1 MVFEMKPNS
10 TSKSTLAFVA
20 LLALLAVPIAGRTS
34 DLRDPATGKAPLLPA
49 GSRLRELPLTAVQ
62 IEDAFWSPRLE
73 VNRTRTLDH
82 VYKELEVTG
91 CVRNFDIASGKAQG
105 KFGGPWWADSDV
117 YKWIEG
123 ASYILA
129 LHPNAQLESRVDEL
143 IAKIAAAQQKDGYLD
158 TYVLLRLPELKWKS
172 LAFNHEMFCA
182 GSLFEAA
189 VAHNQATGKR
199 SLLEVALRLAD
210 HLDSTFG
217 PGKQAGIPGHEE
229 VELALVRLYR
239 LTGEKKYLRL
249 AQYFVDSRGQKPSI
263 FERQYDQLPE
273 RQVDLLGHPMS
284 IKDFY
289 RRFFLVNPAKFDT
302 SYSQDQLPAREQR
315 VAVGHAVRAMY
326 FYSGMADLVYE
337 TGDAGLWEAL
347 ESLHDSVTNHRMYV
361 TGGIGPSERN
371 EGFTADYDLPNEN
384 AYQETCAS
392 AGMVFWNYRML
403 KLTGDARYADVM
415 ELSLYNALAAGVS
428 LTGDTFCYVTPL
440 ASRGDFKRDPWF
452 PVPCCPTTVA
462 RFLPALGRY
471 IYSESSDGLW
481 VNLFIAGQVNAKL
494 AGKKVTLRQ
503 SGNYP
508 WDGKIKLTVGVEAPQ
523 DFVLRVR
530 VPGWAAKAD
539 FEVNG
544 KEFSPRVVNGYA
556 GFRRSWSNGDTID
569 LTLPMAI
576 QRLEANPQ
584 VVYDRGKTALR
595 RGPLIYCLEQADQQS
610 PLEQIILPLGAQ
622 LEGQYMSELL
632 GGVTVI
638 KGQGLLRP
646 LEDWKDV
653 LYRPVHAATTR
664 PLPVTAVPYCVWGNR
679 GLGKMAVWIDATR

>member
-1 MVFEMKPNS
+1 MLSSNE
-10 TSKSTLAFVA
+10 KSVLTVTA
-20 LLALLAVPIAGRTS
+20 LLVLTAISFAGRTAS
-34 DLRDPATGKAPLLPA
+34 GQDPANGKATLLPA
-49 GSRLRELPLTAVQ
+49 GSRLTELPLTAVQ
-62 IEDAFWSPRLE
+62 IQDTFWSPRLE

-82 VYKELEVTG
+82 VYKELEATE
-91 CVRNFDIASGKAQG
+91 CIRNFDVASGKVQA

-129 LHPNAQLESRVDEL
+129 LHPDARLESKVDEL

-158 TYVLLRLPELKWKS
+158 TYVQLNLPDLKWKS

-182 GSLFEAA
+182 GSLLEAA
-189 VAHNQATGKR
+189 VAYNQATGKR
-199 SLLEVALRLAD
+199 SLLDVALRLAD

-239 LTGEKKYLRL
+239 LTHEKRYLQL
-249 AQYFVDSRGQKPSI
+249 AQYFIDSRGQKPSI
-263 FERQYDQLPE
+263 FERQYDQLADRKVE
-273 RQVDLLGHPMS
+273 LLGHPMD

-289 RRFFLVNPAKFDT
+289 RRFFLINPAKFDT
-302 SYSQDQLPAREQR
+302 SYSQDQLPVRQQR

-326 FYSGMADLVYE
+326 LYSGMADLVYE
-337 TGDAGLWEAL
+337 TGDEGLWEAL

-371 EGFTADYDLPNEN
+371 EGFTADYDLPNED

-403 KLTGDARYADVM
+403 KLTGDARYADTM

-452 PVPCCPTTVA
+452 GVPCCPTTIA
-462 RFLPALGRY
+462 RFVPALGRY
-471 IYSESSDGLW
+471 IYSTSPDGLW
-481 VNLFIAGQVNAKL
+481 VNLFIAGQVNTNL

-508 WDGKIKLTVGVEAPQ
+508 WDGKIKFTVGVEAPQ
-523 DFVLRVR
+523 DFAIRVR
-530 VPGWAAKAD
+530 IPGWAPRAD
-539 FEVNG
+539 FQVNG
-544 KEFSPRVVNGYA
+544 EELSPHAVNGYA
-556 GFRRSWSNGDTID
+556 EIRRSWSNGDTID
-569 LTLPMAI
+569 LSLPMEI

-584 VVYDRGKTALR
+584 VLYDHGKTALR
-595 RGPLIYCLEQADQQS
+595 RGPLFYCLEQADQEA

-622 LEGQYMSELL
+622 LESQYAPGLL
-632 GGVTVI
+632 GGITVI
-638 KGQGLLRP
+638 KGQGLLLP
-646 LEDWKDV
+646 LDDWKDL
-653 LYRPVHAATTR
+653 LYQPVHPATTK
-664 PLPVTAVPYCVWGNR
+664 PVPITAVPYCIWGNR
-679 GLGKMAVWIDATR
+679 GLGKMAVWLNSTP

>member
-1 MVFEMKPNS
+1 MVFEMTPNS
-10 TSKSTLAFVA
+10 TAKSVLTFVA
-20 LLALLAVPIAGRTS
+20 LFALLAAPAAGRTG
-34 DLRDPATGKAPLLPA
+34 DVQDPATGKAALLPA

-82 VYKELEVTG
+82 VYKELELTG
-91 CVRNFDIASGKAQG
+91 CIRNFDIAGGKAQG

-129 LHPNAQLESRVDEL
+129 LHPNAPLESRVDEL

-158 TYVLLRLPELKWKS
+158 TYVLLRLPDLKWKS

-199 SLLEVALRLAD
+199 SLLEIALRLAD
-210 HLDSTFG
+210 HLDATFG
-217 PGKQAGIPGHEE
+217 PGMQAGIPGHEE

-239 LTGEKKYLRL
+239 LTGEKRYLRL

-289 RRFFLVNPAKFDT
+289 RRFFLVNPSKFDT
-302 SYSQDQLPAREQR
+302 SYSQDQLPVRQQR

-452 PVPCCPTTVA
+452 GVPCCPTTVA

-471 IYSESSDGLW
+471 IYSESPDGLW
-481 VNLFIAGQVNAKL
+481 VNLFIAGQVTANL

-508 WDGKIKLTVGVEAPQ
+508 WDGKIKFTIGVEAPQ

-530 VPGWAAKAD
+530 IPGWAAGPD
-539 FEVNG
+539 FEING

-556 GFRRSWSNGDTID
+556 EIRRSWSNGDTID
-569 LTLPMAI
+569 LTLPMEI

-584 VVYDRGKTALR
+584 VVYDHGKSAVR
-595 RGPLIYCLEQADQQS
+595 RGPLIYCLEQADQQA
-610 PLEQIILPLGAQ
+610 PLDEIILPLGAQ
-622 LEGQYMSELL
+622 LESQFAPELL
-632 GGVTVI
+632 GGITVI
-638 KGQGLLRP
+638 KGQGLLHP
-646 LEDWKDV
+646 LDDWKNV
-653 LYRPVHAATTR
+653 LYQPVRTPSNK
-664 PLPVTAVPYCVWGNR
+664 PLSVTAVPYCVWGNR
-679 GLGKMAVWIDATR
+679 GLGKMAVWIDTTP

>member
-1 MVFEMKPNS
+1 MPNS
-10 TSKSTLAFVA
+10 TAKTALIIVTLFTFLTAPVA
-20 LLALLAVPIAGRTS
+20 ARTADVQDS
-34 DLRDPATGKAPLLPA
+34 ATVKAPLLPA
-49 GSRLRELPLTAVQ
+49 GARLRELPLTAVE

-82 VYKELEVTG
+82 VYIELELTG
-91 CVRNFDIASGKAQG
+91 CIRNFDIAGGKAQG

-129 LHPNAQLESRVDEL
+129 LHPNAQLESKVDEL
-143 IAKIAAAQQKDGYLD
+143 IRKIAAAQQKDGYLD
-158 TYVLLRLPELKWKS
+158 TYVLLRLPDLKWKS

-199 SLLEVALRLAD
+199 SLLEIALRLAD

-239 LTGEKKYLRL
+239 LTGEKRYLRL
-249 AQYFVDSRGQKPSI
+249 AEYFVNSRGQKPSI
-263 FERQYDQLPE
+263 FERQYEQLPE

-289 RRFFLVNPAKFDT
+289 RRFFLVNPSKFDT

-347 ESLHDSVTNHRMYV
+347 ESLHDSVTDHRMYV

-371 EGFTADYDLPNEN
+371 EGFTADYDLPNED

-452 PVPCCPTTVA
+452 GVPCCPTTVA

-471 IYSESSDGLW
+471 IYSESPDGLW
-481 VNLFIAGQVNAKL
+481 VNLFIAGQANANV
-494 AGKKVTLRQ
+494 AGEKVTLRQ

-508 WDGKIKLTVGVEAPQ
+508 WDGKIKFTIGVEAPQ

-530 VPGWAAKAD
+530 IPGWAARAD

-544 KEFSPRVVNGYA
+544 KKFSPRVVNGYA
-556 GFRRSWSNGDTID
+556 EIRRPWSNGATVE
-569 LTLPMAI
+569 LTLPMEV

-584 VVYDRGKTALR
+584 VVYDHGKSAVR
-595 RGPLIYCLEQADQQS
+595 RGPLIYCLEQADQTA
-610 PLEQIILPLGAQ
+610 PLDEIILPLGAQ
-622 LEGQYMSELL
+622 LESQNMPDLL
-632 GGVTVI
+632 GGITVV

-646 LEDWKDV
+646 LDDWKSV
-653 LYRPVHAATTR
+653 LYQRARTANTQ
-664 PLPVTAVPYCVWGNR
+664 PLRVTAVPYCVWGNR
-679 GLGKMAVWIDATR
+679 GLGKMAVWLDTTP

>member
-1 MVFEMKPNS
+1 
-10 TSKSTLAFVA
+10 
-20 LLALLAVPIAGRTS
+20 
-34 DLRDPATGKAPLLPA
+34 LLPA
-49 GSRLRELPLTAVQ
+49 GTRLRELPLTAVQ
-62 IEDAFWSPRLE
+62 IQDTFWSPRLE

-82 VYKELEVTG
+82 VYKELELTG
-91 CVRNFDIASGKAQG
+91 CIRNFDIVSGKAQG

-129 LHPNAQLESRVDEL
+129 LHPNAQLESKVDEL
-143 IAKIAAAQQKDGYLD
+143 IRKIAAAQQKDGYLD
-158 TYVLLRLPELKWKS
+158 TYVLLRLPDLKWKS

-199 SLLEVALRLAD
+199 SLLEIALRLAD

-239 LTGEKKYLRL
+239 LTGEKRYLRL

-289 RRFFLVNPAKFDT
+289 RRFFLVNPSKFDT

-326 FYSGMADLVYE
+326 LYSGMADLVYE

-371 EGFTADYDLPNEN
+371 EGFTADYDLPNED

-452 PVPCCPTTVA
+452 GVPCCPTTVA

-471 IYSESSDGLW
+471 IYSESPDGLW
-481 VNLFIAGQVNAKL
+481 VNLFIAGQVKAKV
-494 AGKKVTLRQ
+494 AGNKVTLRQ

-508 WDGKIKLTVGVEAPQ
+508 WDGKIKFTMGVESPQ

-530 VPGWAAKAD
+530 IPGWAARAE

-556 GFRRSWSNGDTID
+556 EIHRSWSNGDTVD
-569 LTLPMAI
+569 LTLPMDI
-576 QRLEANPQ
+576 KRLEANPQ
-584 VVYDRGKTALR
+584 VVYDHGKSAVR
-595 RGPLIYCLEQADQQS
+595 RGPLIYCLEQADQKA
-610 PLEQIILPLGAQ
+610 PLDEIVLPLGAQ
-622 LEGQYMSELL
+622 LESQFAPELL
-632 GGVTVI
+632 GGITVI
-638 KGQGLLRP
+638 KGEGLLRP
-646 LEDWKDV
+646 LDDWKNT
-653 LYRPVHAATTR
+653 LYQPARAANTQ
-664 PLPVTAVPYCVWGNR
+664 PLRVTAVPYCVWGNR
-679 GLGKMAVWIDATR
+679 GLGKMAVWIDTTP

>member
-1 MVFEMKPNS
+1 VIEIMPNS
-10 TSKSTLAFVA
+10 TAKTALIIVTLFTFLTAPVA
-20 LLALLAVPIAGRTS
+20 ARTADVQDS
-34 DLRDPATGKAPLLPA
+34 ATVKAPLLPA
-49 GSRLRELPLTAVQ
+49 GARLRELPLTAVE

-82 VYKELEVTG
+82 VYKELELTG
-91 CVRNFDIASGKAQG
+91 CIRNFDIAGGKAQG

-129 LHPNAQLESRVDEL
+129 LHPNAQLESQVDEL

-158 TYVLLRLPELKWKS
+158 TYVQLNLPDLKWKS

-199 SLLEVALRLAD
+199 SLLEIALRLAD

-239 LTGEKKYLRL
+239 LTGEKRYLRL
-249 AQYFVDSRGQKPSI
+249 AEYFVNSRGQKPSI
-263 FERQYDQLPE
+263 FERQYEQLPE

-289 RRFFLVNPAKFDT
+289 RRFFLVNPSKFDT

-347 ESLHDSVTNHRMYV
+347 ESLHDSVTDHRMYV

-371 EGFTADYDLPNEN
+371 EGFTADYDLPNED

-452 PVPCCPTTVA
+452 GVPCCPTTVA

-471 IYSESSDGLW
+471 IYSESPDGLW
-481 VNLFIAGQVNAKL
+481 VNLFIAGQANANV
-494 AGKKVTLRQ
+494 AGEKVTLRQ

-508 WDGKIKLTVGVEAPQ
+508 WDGKIKFTIGVEAPQ

-530 VPGWAAKAD
+530 IPGWAARAD

-544 KEFSPRVVNGYA
+544 KKFSPRVVNGYA
-556 GFRRSWSNGDTID
+556 EIRRPWSNGATVE
-569 LTLPMAI
+569 LTLPMEV

-584 VVYDRGKTALR
+584 VVYDHGKSAVR
-595 RGPLIYCLEQADQQS
+595 RGPLIYCLEQADQTA
-610 PLEQIILPLGAQ
+610 PLDEIILPLGAQ
-622 LEGQYMSELL
+622 LESQNMPDLL
-632 GGVTVI
+632 GGITVV

-646 LEDWKDV
+646 LDDWKSV
-653 LYRPVHAATTR
+653 LYQRARTANTQ
-664 PLPVTAVPYCVWGNR
+664 PLRVTAVPYCVWGNR
-679 GLGKMAVWIDATR
+679 GLGKMAVWLDTTP

>member
-1 MVFEMKPNS
+1 MEIMAML
-10 TSKSTLAFVA
+10 TSNAKSVLTVTA
-20 LLALLAVPIAGRTS
+20 LLVLMAIPFAGRTAGGQ
-34 DLRDPATGKAPLLPA
+34 DPAKGKAALLPA
-49 GSRLRELPLTAVQ
+49 GSRLTELPLTAVQ
-62 IEDAFWSPRLE
+62 IQDTFWSPRLE

-82 VYKELEVTG
+82 VYKELEATE
-91 CVRNFDIASGKAQG
+91 CIRNFDIASGKVQA

-129 LHPNAQLESRVDEL
+129 LHPDARLESKVEEL

-158 TYVLLRLPELKWKS
+158 TYIQLNLPDLKWKS

-199 SLLEVALRLAD
+199 SLLDVALRLAD

-229 VELALVRLYR
+229 VELALIRLYR
-239 LTGEKKYLRL
+239 LTHEKRYLQL
-249 AQYFVDSRGQKPSI
+249 AQYFIDSRGQKPSI
-263 FERQYDQLPE
+263 FERQYEQLPE
-273 RQVDLLGHPMS
+273 RKVDLLGHPMN

-289 RRFFLVNPAKFDT
+289 RRFFLINPAKFDT
-302 SYSQDQLPAREQR
+302 SYSQDQLPVRQQR

-326 FYSGMADLVYE
+326 LYSGMADLVYE
-337 TGDAGLWEAL
+337 TGDEGLWEAL
-347 ESLHDSVTNHRMYV
+347 ESLHDSVTLHRMYV

-371 EGFTADYDLPNEN
+371 EGFTADYDLPNED

-392 AGMVFWNYRML
+392 AGMVLWNYRML
-403 KLTGDARYADVM
+403 KLTGDARYADTM

-452 PVPCCPTTVA
+452 GVPCCPTTIA
-462 RFLPALGRY
+462 RFVPALGRY
-471 IYSESSDGLW
+471 IYSESPDGLW
-481 VNLFIAGQVNAKL
+481 VNLFIAGQVNANV

-508 WDGKIKLTVGVEAPQ
+508 WDGKIKFTVGVEAPQ
-523 DFVLRVR
+523 DFAIRVR
-530 VPGWAAKAD
+530 VPGWAAGAD
-539 FEVNG
+539 FRVNG
-544 KEFSPRVVNGYA
+544 EKFSPHVVNGYA
-556 GFRRSWSNGDTID
+556 EIRRSWSNGDTID
-569 LTLPMAI
+569 LTLPMDI

-584 VVYDRGKTALR
+584 VLYDHGKTALR
-595 RGPLIYCLEQADQQS
+595 RGPLFYCLEQADQEA
-610 PLEQIILPLGAQ
+610 PVEQISLPLGAQ
-622 LEGQYMSELL
+622 LEGQYTPGLL
-632 GGVTVI
+632 GGITVI
-638 KGQGLLRP
+638 KGQGLLHP
-646 LEDWKDV
+646 LDDWKDV
-653 LYRPVHAATTR
+653 LYQPVHPAATK
-664 PLPVTAVPYCVWGNR
+664 PVPITAVPYCIWGNR
-679 GLGKMAVWIDATR
+679 GLGKMAVWLNTTP